1 MAFGFIKWNDS
12 KTDTVAYSKQ
22 KVFNDFIYDVG
33 PRFSPIKKR
42 DLDKAK
48 TVVDFISNDPA
59 QEIVSYT
66 SVEIIVIKN
75 DQESDIR
82 VSGDSEELN
91 EAQLKMLKSFDYST
105 NIKIRA
111 DFLEKN
117 EITGKLEY
125 SYTTPHLTVVPE
137 KQALYVDGKDALMKF
152 LREESKTSRAD
163 VVPENLQPA
172 KLLFTVTKNGTIENV
187 RLDRTSNYKSVDD
200 KMIELITTAPG
211 KWQAAEN
218 AKGEKVDQEL
228 VVSFGL
234 MGC

>member
-1 MAFGFIKWNDS
+1 M
-12 KTDTVAYSKQ
+12 
-22 KVFNDFIYDVG
+22 
-33 PRFSPIKKR
+33 
-42 DLDKAK
+42 
-48 TVVDFISNDPA
+48 
-59 QEIVSYT
+59 
-66 SVEIIVIKN
+66 
-75 DQESDIR
+75 
-82 VSGDSEELN
+82 N

-117 EITGKLEY
+117 EISGKLEY

-137 KQALYVDGKDALMKF
+137 KQALYIDGKDALMKF

-172 KLLFTVTKNGTIENV
+172 NLLFTVTKKGTIENV
-187 RLDRTSNYKSVDD
+187 RLDRTSNYEMVDK